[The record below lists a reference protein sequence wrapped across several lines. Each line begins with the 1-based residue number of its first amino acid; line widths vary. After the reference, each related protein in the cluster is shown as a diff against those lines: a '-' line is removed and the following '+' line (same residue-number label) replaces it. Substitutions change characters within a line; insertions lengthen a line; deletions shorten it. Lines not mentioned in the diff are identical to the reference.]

1 MNNTIFVLSMTGCQD
16 TIILGQSVEEVAFRF
31 YGSKIEKPAQ
41 QCFLDPEARV
51 SLIGRIIKGKFVK
64 ESETYL
70 VSQLLDLA
78 SEKMAKRA
86 EVLPNE

>member
-1 MNNTIFVLSMTGCQD
+1 MNNTVFVLSMTGCQD
-16 TIILGQSVEEVAFRF
+16 TILLGQSVEEVAFRF

-41 QCFLDPEARV
+41 QCFLDPEAKVCLLGRV
-51 SLIGRIIKGKFVK
+51 VNGKFVK
-64 ESETYL
+64 ESETYF
-70 VSQLLDLA
+70 VSELLNMA